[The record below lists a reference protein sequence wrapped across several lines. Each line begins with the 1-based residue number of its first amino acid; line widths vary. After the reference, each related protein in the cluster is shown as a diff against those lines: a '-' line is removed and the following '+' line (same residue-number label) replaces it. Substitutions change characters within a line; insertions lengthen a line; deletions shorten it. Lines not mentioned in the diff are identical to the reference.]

1 MLRLVLDTNVWLD
14 WLVFDDP
21 GIAPLR
27 AVVTAGAAE
36 IVINAECESE
46 LVRVLGYPLQ
56 KWTLDGGRQAD
67 CIAQCRRIARRIEAD
82 CTIALP
88 DCADADDQKFMQLAA
103 AADAHYLLSKDRAL
117 LVFNRRRP
125 PLPFHIVT
133 PEEFAARSGVK
144 SADCAMP
151 HPN

>member
-21 GIAPLR
+21 GIALVR
-27 AVVTAGAAE
+27 ATVATGDAE

-46 LVRVLGYPLQ
+46 LIRVLGYPLQ
-56 KWTLDGGRQAD
+56 KWTLDTERQSA
-67 CIAQCRRIARRIEAD
+67 CIAQSRLVARPIETT
-82 CTIALP
+82 CNVVLP
-88 DCADADDQKFMQLAA
+88 DCEDVDDQKFLELAA

-117 LVFNRRRP
+117 LVLNRRHP

-133 PEEFAARSGVK
+133 PAEFAARSGVE
-144 SADCAMP
+144 SPNRALP
-151 HPN
+151 HAT